1 MKMVI
6 VVEAERKEAC
16 LEKLH
21 LTDKRVPKE
30 VEMPHGRVGLIY
42 EIDPTKPKQSSRLFF
57 KALTIKA
64 LAADIYL

>member
-6 VVEAERKEAC
+6 VVESEKKEAC
-16 LEKLH
+16 LAKLNV
-21 LTDKRVPKE
+21 TDKRVPKE

-42 EIDPTKPKQSSRLFF
+42 GVDPAKPKQSSRLFF